1 MKTSWHSFPAGEGK
15 TIAHGTSR
23 AKDSTTIYGKI
34 GGRAL
39 FVALMLLL
47 GCAPLFAQA
56 TASGSLEG
64 TVKDIRDAVLPGA
77 TVIVTNTATGLT
89 RTVTTNES
97 GTYRVNLL
105 PAGTYDVK
113 TTATGF
119 GDVTNPKVEL
129 LVGKTSTLDVTMSP
143 GTRAETVTV
152 TSEMPLLDQQ
162 KTDVGINITPKEVQE
177 LPLNGRDL
185 GNLAYLAPGA
195 QPVDSYDPTKNR
207 IAIFGINGSS
217 GRNVNV
223 TLNGIDNKDN
233 TVGGPVMQFPLES
246 IQEFIISTQ
255 RFSAAN
261 GRSEGAAVNVVSK
274 SGGND
279 YHGSLFLFERDKRL
293 NANDFFSKRGNSP
306 KPGFSRQQYGGSFG
320 GPLTLPHFGEGGP
333 AVYKYRDRTFFF
345 FALEKQREETS
356 FPADPNAVRELTL
369 VKSLGAQPSAAIPTP
384 YRDTRWNLRFDHR
397 FNDKNNAFV
406 SYTDQSNRGLND
418 QSTATSDLTGGNFTT
433 NKLQLANVTLNS
445 VLTPSVVNAVTVG
458 YQYWNNLIDTEKL
471 TPTFTFPGAIT
482 FGTNTN
488 VPQQSYQAK
497 YQFKDDFSFTHGN
510 HSMKTGVDYVW
521 EPKLGGFFEF
531 NPTLEIDFLDLPS
544 VILSNTARYPQG
556 FSTPGA
562 VSGMSATSGNPYFNL
577 PGGAKMF
584 GVYFQDD
591 WKVNRKLSVN
601 LGGRWDKDFNLIGS
615 SAQGLNRTFLAL
627 KAINHPAARSL
638 PHDDNRGFSP
648 RVGFAYDITG
658 SGRHVIRGGYG
669 LYFGQTFLNIPLFM
683 IQQSN
688 PTIFSGVF
696 AIASSGPGDATAGIV
711 PGTGIRLSN
720 FRFGIDPLPVIP
732 PPQTQ
737 LAAGNTGRIMDPDY
751 QNPYTQQSNIGYAY
765 QINAASVIEVTYV
778 HTLGL
783 HESKTININP
793 TIASAGGARPL
804 TAAFTAKGLP
814 ALGRIDL
821 EASVGR
827 SRYDG
832 LNVSYR
838 RRLSQR
844 FSLNASYVLSKAV
857 AYNGNS
863 AAFRNRPT
871 DPFDIFAKHDF
882 GPTPNDERHRVV
894 VSGVVELPGGF
905 QFAPIMQLASA
916 RPYTAIQGIDVLG
929 VGGGRGNAHV
939 ILLND
944 QPDNL
949 LATKDFSAA
958 SLRACLA
965 AGTCHQDTFDSLR
978 GQAFFQLD
986 TRISKSFKFGDTSK
1000 LTLLFQAFDLTNRA
1014 NFGNNFVGNIR
1025 ATNFGQPNGFITPS
1039 AVIVP
1044 HSFSGEVGV
1053 RFTF

>member
-1 MKTSWHSFPAGEGK
+1 MKTSWRNFLAGEGRTVAIAASRPKDPMTTLGK
-15 TIAHGTSR
+15 TR
-23 AKDSTTIYGKI
+23 
-34 GGRAL
+34 GRVLFGAL
-39 FVALMLLL
+39 ILLL

-64 TVKDIRDAVLPGA
+64 IVKDIKEAVIPGA
-77 TVIVTNTATGLT
+77 TVTITNTATGLT
-89 RTVTTNES
+89 RTVMTNES
-97 GTYRVNLL
+97 GTYRVDLL

-113 TTATGF
+113 VTATGF

-129 LVGKTSTLDVTMSP
+129 LVGKTSTLDVSMSP

-152 TSEMPLLDQQ
+152 TGDVPLLDQQ
-162 KTDVGINITPKEVQE
+162 KTDVGINITPKEVQD

-274 SGGND
+274 SGSND
-279 YHGSLFLFERDKRL
+279 FHGSLFLFERDKRL
-293 NANDFFSKRGNSP
+293 NANDFFSKAGNSP
-306 KPGFSRQQYGGSFG
+306 KPDFSRQQYGGSLG

-333 AVYKYRDRTFFF
+333 AVYKSRDKTFFF

-356 FPADPNAVRELTL
+356 FPADPNAVAELTL
-369 VKSLGAQPSAAIPTP
+369 VQFLGAQPAAAIPTP

-397 FNDKNNAFV
+397 FNERHNAFV

-418 QSTATSDLTGGNFTT
+418 QSTATNDLTAGNFTT
-433 NKLQLANVTLNS
+433 NKLRLANFTLNS
-445 VLTPSVVNAVTVG
+445 VLTPTVTNAITVG

-471 TPTFTFPGAIT
+471 SPTFVFPGAIT

-497 YQFKDDFSFTHGN
+497 YQFKDDLSFFRGN
-510 HSMKTGVDYVW
+510 HSMKTGFDYVW

-544 VILSNTARYPQG
+544 VILSNRTAYPQG
-556 FSTPGA
+556 FNTPGA
-562 VSGMSATSGNPYFNL
+562 VSGMSATAGNPYFNL
-577 PGGAKMF
+577 SGGAKMF

-591 WKVNRKLSVN
+591 WKVNRKLSVS
-601 LGGRWDKDFNLIGS
+601 LGMRWDKDYNLIGS
-615 SAQGLNRTFLAL
+615 KAQAQNRTYLAL
-627 KAINHPAARSL
+627 KSINHAAARAL
-638 PHDDNRGFSP
+638 PQDDNHGFSP
-648 RVGFAYDITG
+648 RVGFAYDMRG
-658 SGRHVIRGGYG
+658 NGRHIVRGGYG

-683 IQQSN
+683 IQQAN

-696 AIASSGPGDATAGIV
+696 AIASSGPGDATANFV

-720 FRFGIDPLPVIP
+720 YRFGIDPLPVIP

-737 LAAGNTGRIMDPDY
+737 LAADNTGRIMDPDY
-751 QNPYTQQSNIGYAY
+751 RNPFTQQWNLGYAFE
-765 QINAASVIEVTYV
+765 INPSSVIEVNYV

-783 HESKTININP
+783 RESKTININP
-793 TIASAGGARPL
+793 NVVALGGARPL
-804 TAAFTAKGLP
+804 SAAFVAADLP

-821 EASVGR
+821 EASIGR

-838 RRLSQR
+838 RRLSHHI
-844 FSLNASYVLSKAV
+844 SLNASYVLSRAV

-882 GPTPNDERHRVV
+882 GPTPNDERHRGVL
-894 VSGVVELPGGF
+894 SGVVELPGGF
-905 QFAPIMQLASA
+905 QFAPIMQIASA
-916 RPYTAIQGIDVLG
+916 RPYNAIQGIDVLG
-929 VGGGRGNAHV
+929 VGGGRGNVHV

-949 LATKDFSAA
+949 LATKDFNAA
-958 SLRACLA
+958 QLRSCLA
-965 AGTCHQDTFDSLR
+965 AGTCHQAPFDSLR
-978 GQAFFQLD
+978 GQPFFQLD
-986 TRISKSFKFGDTSK
+986 TRISRSFKFGETPK
-1000 LTLLFQAFDLTNRA
+1000 LTLIFQAFDLTNRA
-1014 NFGNNFVGNIR
+1014 NFGNNYVGNIR
-1025 ATNFGQPNGFITPS
+1025 ATNFRQPNGFITPS
-1039 AVIVP
+1039 SVIVP
-1044 HSFSGEVGV
+1044 HSFSGELGV